1 MSVDARRLVLVK
13 HAQPVLDSAVPAR
26 FWRLGPEGEEQSH
39 RLAETLEQFLP
50 LALVCSSEP
59 KASRTAEIVAAHLGV
74 RMRTIDGL
82 EELDRPSLPLMS
94 AEEHERFNASIFL
107 ERSRAVLGTESA
119 DQALARFSAAMATA
133 IDETPHDH
141 NLVVIAHGTVI
152 SLFVSK
158 YKVVDSFELWKTLR
172 CASFVE
178 LALPSF
184 SRLKRR
190 DY

>member
-1 MSVDARRLVLVK
+1 MSMDARRLVLVK

-50 LALVCSSEP
+50 LALTCSSEP

-74 RMRTIDGL
+74 RMRTVDGL
-82 EELDRPSLPLMS
+82 EEFDRPSLPLMS
-94 AEEHERFNASIFL
+94 AEEHERLNASLFQ
-107 ERSRAVLGTESA
+107 EPSRPVLGTESA
-119 DQALARFSAAMATA
+119 DQALARFSAAVANA
-133 IDETPHDH
+133 IDETPQDH
-141 NLVVIAHGTVI
+141 NLVVVTHGTVM

-158 YKVVDSFELWKTLR
+158 YKPVDPFELWKTLP

-178 LALPSF
+178 LALPEL
-184 SRLKRR
+184 SRLK
-190 DY
+190 